1 MNARNSL
8 MTMMI
13 LSSLLSACVDEAEN
27 QEIALLEESL
37 SDDEAL
43 RPFHVAVFDHQPT
56 EEEVE
61 AEFLEF
67 QGSIRD
73 LAAENDPAGL
83 LGAMGYIAPAVGQ
96 KLIRLDAVTSNISG
110 AGANAPLEFTGRW
123 LTNVGGQ
130 QYVETFSLDNPG
142 VDDTERNTTSIF
154 YYLVNLGNYVP
165 GATQDKFLQG
175 KIANWGTDGWHCSV
189 MYVKDRN
196 YLGYQRTQSLPF
208 NQWVDS
214 PTVTE
219 SPWMNGNNITWMSY
233 Y

>member
-13 LSSLLSACVDEAEN
+13 VSSLLSACADEAVDDDM
-27 QEIALLEESL
+27 ALLEESL
-37 SDDEAL
+37 SDDEGL
-43 RPFHVAVFDHQPT
+43 RPFHVAVFDHEPT
-56 EEEVE
+56 EEEIE

-67 QGSIRD
+67 QASIGD

-83 LGAMGYIAPAVGQ
+83 LGPMGYIAPAVGQ
-96 KLIRLDAVTSNISG
+96 KLIRLDAITSNISG
-110 AGANAPLEFTGRW
+110 AGANAPIQFTGAW
-123 LTNVGGQ
+123 QTNLGGQ
-130 QYVETFSLDNPG
+130 QYIETFSLDNPG
-142 VDDTERNTTSIF
+142 VNDLERNTTSIY
-154 YYLVNLGNYVP
+154 YYLVNLGAYVP

-175 KIANWGTDGWHCSV
+175 KISNWGTDGWHCSQ

-214 PTVTE
+214 PTIPE
-219 SPWMNGNNITWMSY
+219 SPWMNGNNTAWMSY